1 MSLRTFDL
9 NIEEVLENWE
19 IEHAIREIIANA
31 IDERK
36 LSNTK
41 EIKVYKDTKSN
52 WHIRD
57 YGRGIRIENFTMN
70 ENDEKIKSELDITG
84 KFGVGLKDALATFN
98 RHGIRLIIGSKYGK
112 FRLKKR
118 SKHGFDDIETLHIE
132 YDSRPLKMQGTEFV
146 FNGASEDDIRK
157 ARNFFIDFSD
167 EEILEYTEYGQILR
181 KNNPICRIYIN
192 GVAVADEPNFL
203 FSYNIVNLTKSMKK
217 KLNRERVNVGRSMYT
232 ERVKSILRNAK
243 SEKIK
248 EMLIDEVKKREIGN
262 QCDEIKWTDINHL
275 ALKYMSDANKVVYFT
290 QSEVH
295 EHSDLVD
302 DVYSNGYDVVVV
314 SEEEKNKIRDEEKKS
329 LKTIEEYSKEYN
341 DSFQY
346 NFIDRK
352 SFTEAERQVFDMIPE
367 ILSLIDKSVDSVPNI
382 MISELIRVTGN
393 ADGVWD
399 ATVPAIVIKRSALS
413 SIDSFSAVLLHEIA
427 HAATGTQD
435 KTREFEN
442 VLTDYLG
449 LVVSRA
455 IEQKTM

>member
-1 MSLRTFDL
+1 
-9 NIEEVLENWE
+9 
-19 IEHAIREIIANA
+19 
-31 IDERK
+31 
-36 LSNTK
+36 
-41 EIKVYKDTKSN
+41 
-52 WHIRD
+52 
-57 YGRGIRIENFTMN
+57 
-70 ENDEKIKSELDITG
+70 
-84 KFGVGLKDALATFN
+84 
-98 RHGIRLIIGSKYGK
+98 
-112 FRLKKR
+112 
-118 SKHGFDDIETLHIE
+118 
-132 YDSRPLKMQGTEFV
+132 
-146 FNGASEDDIRK
+146 
-157 ARNFFIDFSD
+157 
-167 EEILEYTEYGQILR
+167 
-181 KNNPICRIYIN
+181 
-192 GVAVADEPNFL
+192 
-203 FSYNIVNLTKSMKK
+203 
-217 KLNRERVNVGRSMYT
+217 
-232 ERVKSILRNAK
+232 
-243 SEKIK
+243 
-248 EMLIDEVKKREIGN
+248 
-262 QCDEIKWTDINHL
+262 
-275 ALKYMSDANKVVYFT
+275 MSDANKVVYFT